1 MVTGWAA
8 SGCKEDCRRRLLR
21 VFGNWWA
28 ILALPHRR
36 VPRKRIASR
45 FYFRCSTVL
54 LLCLAVC
61 GVYLCFCCFCFLFAS
76 SFNSP
81 FHEHGVI
88 QAAQSEWERLAS
100 SARQH
105 GRVWFKDK
113 LQQFN
118 VYTLRQYVKD
128 ASVSLGRN
136 PRKES
141 CIAAL
146 LDKEFPVA
154 PQFLHIISFE
164 L

>member
-1 MVTGWAA
+1 MANKYI
-8 SGCKEDCRRRLLR
+8 CLL
-21 VFGNWWA
+21 A
-28 ILALPHRR
+28 IFHWVEKQTALL
-36 VPRKRIASR
+36 S
-45 FYFRCSTVL
+45 YFRCLTVP

-61 GVYLCFCCFCFLFAS
+61 GVYPCFYFLCAS
-76 SFNSP
+76 SFNSS
-81 FHEHGVI
+81 FREHGVI

-105 GRVWFKDK
+105 DRVCFKEK

-128 ASVSLGRN
+128 ASVPLGRI

-141 CIAAL
+141 CVAAL

-164 L
+164 F